1 MRDCRIVLPCAAIFG
16 LLLAACGGGTSAS
29 PLGTSVAVA
38 YTDDTTNVT
47 TDLEVTV
54 LGVRQGTV
62 AELVASGL
70 QFDDD
75 EQDLVPFYVDA
86 RYTNT
91 GSETVGRGMRVA
103 LEDDT
108 DALISPTIVLD
119 FSGGQ
124 GGDPEGPCVDVKDGE
139 LAPGETLEDCT
150 LFVVD
155 PGTDV
160 ATVTFLSRPATGEPT
175 FVDWVVE

>member
-54 LGVRQGTV
+54 LGVRHGTV

-103 LEDDT
+103 LEDE
-108 DALISPTIVLD
+108 ALPPPIGCSL
-119 FSGGQ
+119 F
-124 GGDPEGPCVDVKDGE
+124 E
-139 LAPGETLEDCT
+139 LSDSAEAQQESAAVPFLRLE
-150 LFVVD
+150 
-155 PGTDV
+155 
-160 ATVTFLSRPATGEPT
+160 
-175 FVDWVVE
+175 